1 MSRNTV
7 IVFFSIMTIFL
18 LSSFSATS
26 AQLINLTRQ
35 ENASTAQLI
44 NVKNTTGSIILDG
57 HLTDD
62 IWKDATTIDL
72 NIVNFPSNNTASPI
86 KTTAKVVE
94 NGDSIFIAFIAEDPI
109 PENIQS
115 YYGDRDTRW
124 NDDLV
129 GIKLDSQNNHNLN
142 YEFIVN
148 PVGMQMDSIQNNI
161 TDEKNES
168 WDGIWH
174 SFGRITNTGY
184 VVEMEIP
191 LRILSFDTSNDIKTW
206 PIEFF
211 RIYPR
216 DTWLRISHVPLD
228 KNIDCKTCQ
237 YPLITGFKNVNNNQ
251 NVLITPAVV
260 ASNTK
265 TRDIFDPERTWENDN
280 IVELGIDV
288 SWNIN
293 NNTRLN
299 ATINPDFSFIE
310 ADAGQLNV
318 NENFALTFE
327 EKRPFFIENS
337 EYFASDFDLIYTRN
351 ITDPRYGVKLT
362 GNNDKHT
369 YGLFAAKDEQTN
381 FILSNNLSSD
391 IVSINDES
399 FVVAAK
405 YQYDISKNH
414 SLGAITTARKSSD
427 YHNYVAGFDTKLQFN
442 PSNSLLAQYVIS
454 NTQNPSDFID
464 PLCTNILCKSST
476 KANKDSFSDQ
486 AIKINLQHR
495 SEYWE
500 ADYLH
505 QEIGRNFRAD
515 LGFLSQADIKE
526 DNLTINRLFFAE
538 QDAFWQEAKINAVW
552 GIQKSEAG
560 ELISRTVSTTASI
573 DGPYQS
579 NYEIRYEKSS
589 KVGLRNN
596 NSISNISGNTTLFE
610 LEQLSLFSAFKPS
623 DNINIQLNYIAG
635 DEIDFTNN
643 RLGKIN
649 ELSSYIS
656 WFVTQHIEIELSHT
670 TSILDADNSNVFKA
684 LLIDTRINYQFN
696 ALSQLKFSVVYS
708 DVEHN
713 LSNNPINVFSET
725 ERVLSSQ
732 LIYSYK
738 INPQT
743 VFFLGYSDNSF
754 QDDSF
759 DSLQKED
766 RTFFTKIS
774 YAWLP

>member
-1 MSRNTV
+1 MSANIV
-7 IVFFSIMTIFL
+7 IVIFSAMTICL
-18 LSSFSATS
+18 LSSF
-26 AQLINLTRQ
+26 
-35 ENASTAQLI
+35 NAFS
-44 NVKNTTGSIILDG
+44 NPVVNTTDRQDQPLQKNIHIKNSQGSITLDG
-57 HLTDD
+57 YLTEN
-62 IWKDATTIDL
+62 IWKNATDIDL
-72 NIVNFPSNNTASPI
+72 NIVNFPWNNTASPI
-86 KTTAKVVE
+86 KTIAKVVE
-94 NGDSIFIAFIAEDPI
+94 NSHSIFIAFIAEDPN

-142 YEFIVN
+142 YEFVVN

-161 TDEKNES
+161 TDEKNAS

-174 SFGRITNTGY
+174 SFGRITSTGY
-184 VVEMEIP
+184 VVEIEIP
-191 LRILSFDTSNDIKTW
+191 LRILSFDTSSDIKTW

-216 DTWLRISHVPLD
+216 DTWLRISHVALD

-237 YPLITGFKNVNNNQ
+237 YPLIKGFKNVNNNE
-251 NVLITPAVV
+251 NLLITPAVV
-260 ASNTK
+260 ASNNK
-265 TRDIFDPERTWENDN
+265 SRDIFDPDRRWQNDN
-280 IVELGIDV
+280 IVELGVDV

-299 ATINPDFSFIE
+299 STINPDFSFIE

-327 EKRPFFIENS
+327 EKRPFFLANS

-351 ITDPRYGVKLT
+351 IADPRYGVKLT

-369 YGLFAAKDEQTN
+369 YGFFAAKDKQTN

-399 FVVAAK
+399 LAAAVK
-405 YQYDISKNH
+405 YRYDITKNY
-414 SLGAITTARKSSD
+414 SIGTITTARKSSD
-427 YHNYVAGFDTKLQFN
+427 YYNYVAGFDAKLQFT
-442 PSNSLLAQYVIS
+442 PSNSLLAQYVVS
-454 NTQNPSDFID
+454 NTKNPSDFIN
-464 PLCTNILCKSST
+464 PLCSDGLCKSPS
-476 KANKDSFSDQ
+476 KANENSFSDQ
-486 AIKINLQHR
+486 AIKLTFQHR

-505 QEIGRNFRAD
+505 QEIGQNFRAD
-515 LGFLSQADIKE
+515 LGFLSLADINE
-526 DNLTINRLFFAE
+526 DNVSVNRLFFAE
-538 QDAFWQEAKINAVW
+538 QDSLWQEATINAAW
-552 GIQKSEAG
+552 GIQHNEAG
-560 ELISRTVSTTASI
+560 ELISRTVSTAASI

-579 NYEIRYEKSS
+579 NYQISYEKSS
-589 KVGLRNN
+589 KVGLRDN
-596 NSISNISGNTTLFE
+596 NSIPNITGNTTLFE
-610 LEQLSLFSAFKPS
+610 LEQISLFSAFKPS
-623 DNINIQLNYIAG
+623 DNINIQLNYLTG

-643 RLGKIN
+643 RLGKIS

-656 WFVTQHIEIELSHT
+656 WFITQHIEIELSHT

-696 ALSQLKFSVVYS
+696 ALSQLKFSIVYS

-713 LSNNPINVFSET
+713 LRNNPENVFNQT
-725 ERVLSSQ
+725 ERLLSSQ

-766 RTFFTKIS
+766 RTFFTKVS